1 MAQKAFLK
9 IEESDTLVVAL
20 QPLPA
25 GAELNIDGKL
35 IRLLETI
42 PEKQKFAL
50 VDFKPGDLVV
60 MYGLTVGK
68 ATQVIP
74 AGAKIT
80 TANLQHATGDYS
92 DTDTEFKWT
101 APKPYQ
107 GVDSTFMG
115 YRRKN
120 GKAGT
125 ANFWIFVP
133 LVFCSNQELTL
144 LKDVLPRAL
153 GYQKST
159 KYEQFTETL
168 VERVR
173 TGKDVTEP
181 VIAIDSF
188 DQQQEPLFPNVDG
201 VRFLTHSVG
210 CGNTPEDI
218 DSLYALLANYITHP
232 NVAGA
237 SVISLGCQKAEL
249 VCLKEQISLRDP
261 KGLQTVHY
269 YERQTWDEPQDMLEA
284 MILDTVH
291 GLQQANDVKR
301 EPIPINEL
309 IVGVECGGSD
319 GFSGISANPVIGR
332 TIDHLV
338 AAGGSG
344 MLSEFPEL
352 CGVENELVMRCVSKE
367 IADRFLHLVSSYRKR
382 VQQVGADFDLNPSP
396 GNIRDGL
403 ITDAMKSAG
412 AAKKGGTSPIV
423 DVLDYA
429 ESNEKKGLTLLCTP
443 GSDVEST
450 TALVGAGANLVIFS
464 TGLGTPTGNPIVPVL
479 KVATNSSL
487 ARRLEYMIDC
497 NCGPIITGEKSIDD
511 LAHELLTM
519 CIETASGRYEA
530 KATRLGQEDFIPW
543 KRGVSL

>member
-1 MAQKAFLK
+1 MSQKRYLK
-9 IEESDTLVVAL
+9 IDETDTLVVAL
-20 QPLPA
+20 QTLPQ
-25 GAELNIDGKL
+25 GVQLTIDGVAVQL
-35 IRLLETI
+35 QESI

-50 VDFKPGDLVV
+50 VDFKPGDRAV
-60 MYGLTVGK
+60 MYGVTVGE
-68 ATQVIP
+68 ATEFIP
-74 AGAKIT
+74 AGGKIT
-80 TANLQHATGDYS
+80 TSNLKHATSLYS
-92 DTDTEFKWT
+92 ESGEDFSWD
-101 APKPYQ
+101 APASYE
-107 GVDSTFMG
+107 GIEATFMG

-133 LVFCSNQELTL
+133 LVFCSNQELNL
-144 LKDVLPRAL
+144 IKDVLPRAL
-153 GYQKST
+153 GYQKSS

-168 VERVR
+168 VERVKA
-173 TGKDVTEP
+173 GEDVTSP

-188 DQQQEPLFPNVDG
+188 DQQQTPLFPNVDG

-249 VCLKEQISLRDP
+249 VTLKEQVALRDP
-261 KGLQTVHY
+261 EGLQEVHY
-269 YERQTWDEPQDMLEA
+269 YERQSWKEPQDMLEA
-284 MILDTVH
+284 MIQDTME
-291 GLQQANDVKR
+291 GLQKADGVNR
-301 EPIPINEL
+301 EPIPIGEL

-352 CGVENELVMRCVSKE
+352 CGVENELVMRCVTRD

-382 VQQVGADFDLNPSP
+382 VQQVGSDFDLNPSP

-429 ESNEKKGLTLLCTP
+429 ESNRKKGLTLLCTP

-487 ARRLEYMIDC
+487 AERLDYMIDC

-511 LAHELLTM
+511 LACELLKM